1 MTMAESDITGPI
13 RPRSVVEILISTVR
27 SQADAALAFEK
38 MRVDGVDEF
47 TTARARRSLLD
58 GAREAQAIADMAE
71 ATLRRARATVIGGL
85 PCSPANQSE
94 PPSEP
99 PPEAA

>member
-1 MTMAESDITGPI
+1 MT
-13 RPRSVVEILISTVR
+13 RSVVEILISTVR
-27 SQADAALAFEK
+27 SQAEATLAFEQ
-38 MRVDGVDEF
+38 MRIDGVDEF
-47 TTARARRSLLD
+47 TTARVRRSLLD
-58 GAREAQAIADMAE
+58 AAREAQSIADMAE
-71 ATLRRARATVIGGL
+71 ATLRRARATMIVGQ

>member
-1 MTMAESDITGPI
+1 MT
-13 RPRSVVEILISTVR
+13 RSVVEILISTVR
-27 SQADAALAFEK
+27 SQAEATLAFEQ
-38 MRVDGVDEF
+38 MRIDGVDEF
-47 TTARARRSLLD
+47 TTARVRRSLLD
-58 GAREAQAIADMAE
+58 AAREAQSIADMAE
-71 ATLRRARATVIGGL
+71 ATLRRARPTMIGGM

>member
-1 MTMAESDITGPI
+1 MA
-13 RPRSVVEILISTVR
+13 RSVVEILISAVR
-27 SQADAALAFEK
+27 SQAEATLAFEQ
-38 MRVDGVDEF
+38 MRIDGVDEF
-47 TTARARRSLLD
+47 TTARVRRSLLD
-58 GAREAQAIADMAE
+58 AAREAQSIADMAE